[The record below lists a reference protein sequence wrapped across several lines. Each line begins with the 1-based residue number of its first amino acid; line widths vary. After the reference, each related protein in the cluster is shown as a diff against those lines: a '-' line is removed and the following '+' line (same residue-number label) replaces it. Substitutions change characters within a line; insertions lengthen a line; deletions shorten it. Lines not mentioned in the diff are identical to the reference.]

1 MANEKNQIVS
11 QMGELKDITNDFIS
25 KLIDVY
31 GSPDEDEQPALMI
44 EHNEIVT
51 YCFGVEFNVDKI
63 FKANNGN
70 VIYRINNE
78 DEADYNVDCTDIP
91 LENLLDISFKLND
104 MFNKNEQRVT
114 DK

>member
-44 EHNEIVT
+44 EQPAVAA
-51 YCFGVEFNVDKI
+51 FV
-63 FKANNGN
+63 
-70 VIYRINNE
+70 VI
-78 DEADYNVDCTDIP
+78 EAQ
-91 LENLLDISFKLND
+91 KL
-104 MFNKNEQRVT
+104 M
-114 DK
+114 